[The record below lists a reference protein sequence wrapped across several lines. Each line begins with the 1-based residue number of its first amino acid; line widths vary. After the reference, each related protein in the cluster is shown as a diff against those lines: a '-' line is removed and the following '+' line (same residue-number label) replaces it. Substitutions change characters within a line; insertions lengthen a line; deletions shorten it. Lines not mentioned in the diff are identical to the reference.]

1 MKKPSA
7 YCGTQGFTERQA
19 MFCTSTFCGVNGFR
33 GGFFVCVYFFNI
45 TAKGMSTEAVDEK
58 KRCPMKSDKPSFTAS
73 LCATKGLV
81 L

>member
-1 MKKPSA
+1 MKKTSA
-7 YCGTQGFTERQA
+7 YCGAQGFTERQA

-58 KRCPMKSDKPSFTAS
+58 KRCPMKSINQALRLAS
-73 LCATKGLV
+73 V
-81 L
+81 LQKVLY